1 MNLKICSAFIAMA
14 VLLTGE
20 PAWTQDVVQDDPT
33 KATIRLM
40 GDAEA
45 NLPTAVIKE
54 IKLPENVKED
64 VTAVSETVKGLETA
78 NQNRLEGNKGIAQAE
93 AAREKAKGLSNSAQD
108 NREIRGRS
116 GDRPEPPNR
125 PPQPPSP

>member
-1 MNLKICSAFIAMA
+1 MNLKTYSTFIAMA
-14 VLLTGE
+14 VLLTGN
-20 PAWTQDVVQDDPT
+20 PAWAQEEQEDPT

-45 NLPTAVIKE
+45 NLPAAVVKE

-64 VTAVSETVKGLETA
+64 AAAVSETVKGLETA
-78 NQNRLEGNKGIAQAE
+78 NRNRLEGNKGNAQAE
-93 AAREKAKGLSNSAQD
+93 AAREKAKGLSNSAHE

-116 GDRPEPPNR
+116 KDRPGPPDS
-125 PPQPPSP
+125 PPGQPSP